1 MVDAVVDSV
10 VVVGSVIVVV
20 DGSVSI
26 HLLSPD
32 KQDVKVSSRMSQV
45 LKRKHWKASARKVN
59 QRQPIVESQIWRHS
73 SADFEGSALSRSPSH
88 SPVEKQ
94 IGSSNVQLCSPKS
107 VDQLL
112 PILANAKQTKL
123 SSAS

>member
-45 LKRKHWKASARKVN
+45 LKRKHSRASA
-59 QRQPIVESQIWRHS
+59 
-73 SADFEGSALSRSPSH
+73 
-88 SPVEKQ
+88 
-94 IGSSNVQLCSPKS
+94 
-107 VDQLL
+107 
-112 PILANAKQTKL
+112 
-123 SSAS
+123 